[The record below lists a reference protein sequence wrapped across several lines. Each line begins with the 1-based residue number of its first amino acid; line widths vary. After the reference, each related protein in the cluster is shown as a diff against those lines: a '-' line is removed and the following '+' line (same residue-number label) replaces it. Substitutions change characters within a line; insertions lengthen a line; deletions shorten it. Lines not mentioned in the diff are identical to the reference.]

1 VISLIRQPL
10 SRLWQSGQASLSTIH
25 WTPGLWAILVVY
37 FVQGA
42 ISLARLAVSFFLKD
56 QLGLSPAEV
65 AALTGI
71 TVIPWTVKPL
81 YGWIS
86 DSLPIARYRRRPYL
100 IVSGLLSCGS
110 WLAMALWVSTP
121 LMATVAV
128 LVGSLGVAIG
138 DVIVDSLVVERSR
151 SQDWAGTGSLQS
163 LTWGV
168 TALGSL
174 VTAYFGGALLE
185 RYPPQVV
192 FGLTALLPL
201 LIVAVAGLIEE
212 DPVKTQIG
220 WDPVKRQMG
229 QIWQAMRQPRI
240 FLPVLFVVLWQA
252 TPSSESAFFYFV
264 TNDLHFGP
272 EFLGQVRL
280 ASSLASLGGVLMFQT
295 WLRQQPLRPL
305 FGWITVISCG
315 LGLTSLILVYHLN
328 RDWGI
333 DDHWFSLG
341 DSVILTVAGQI
352 AFMPVL
358 VLAARLCPP
367 GIEATLFALLMS
379 LFNLAGAISHEL
391 GSLAM
396 HLLGVTESQFDHLDQ
411 LVWLTNLSTL
421 LPLVFLGWLPASVSE
436 MDPYTTGNPDQEQA
450 LDSPQ
455 DPLPPDPLGD
465 GVDPARCS

>member
-1 VISLIRQPL
+1 VISFIRQPL
-10 SRLWQSGQASLSTIH
+10 SRLWQSGRTSLNTVD

-71 TVIPWTVKPL
+71 TVIPWTVKPI
-81 YGWIS
+81 YGWLS

-100 IVSGLLSCGS
+100 MVSAILSCTS
-110 WLAMALWVSTP
+110 WLAMAFWVSTP
-121 LMATVAV
+121 LTATAMV
-128 LVGSLGVAIG
+128 LLGSLGVAIG

-151 SQDWAGTGSLQS
+151 SQDWAGTGTLQS
-163 LTWGV
+163 LTWGF

-174 VTAYFGGALLE
+174 VTAYLGGALLE

-192 FGLTALLPL
+192 FGLTAALPL
-201 LIVAVAGLIEE
+201 LILAVAGLIEE
-212 DPVKTQIG
+212 EPMETRMG
-220 WDPVKRQMG
+220 WDPVKQQMKDV
-229 QIWQAMRQPRI
+229 WQAMRQPRI
-240 FLPVLFVVLWQA
+240 YLPVLFVFLWQA

-280 ASSLASLGGVLMFQT
+280 ASSLASLAGVFAFQT
-295 WLRQQPLRPL
+295 WLRRQPLRPL
-305 FGWITVISCG
+305 FGWITLISCG

-391 GSLAM
+391 GSLVM
-396 HLLGVTESQFDHLDQ
+396 HLLGVTESQFGHLDQ
-411 LVWLTNLSTL
+411 LVWITNLSTL
-421 LPLVFLGWLPASVSE
+421 LPLVFLGWLPAKVSE
-436 MDPYTTGNPDQEQA
+436 VDPYITEAEDLEEAQTV
-450 LDSPQ
+450 DSPEEVAAT
-455 DPLPPDPLGD
+455 
-465 GVDPARCS
+465 GVK